1 MSNKRKIFAFEE
13 KFGFQEKSLFKL
25 FFNKTQL
32 FKLTNW
38 SDSHNSWFNQI
49 LCHFYFRNIKRKNLF
64 FTLNKAIEIYFPK
77 WWFNHIPTHFFTQS
91 RISIRSRAIFTFQ
104 NDDSTNSK
112 KFVINSKDIN
122 KKPLFKLTIWSDSNE
137 SILPIHDSIKFCAI
151 FTFAHINSKN
161 LFSSS
166 LKLINQNL
174 LSKLMIQSNSNALFH
189 SIKDFNQISCHF
201 HFSKR
206 WLHKFKEICY

>member
-49 LCHFYFRNIKRKNLF
+49 LCHFYFRNIKRKILF

-77 WWFNHIPTHFFTQS
+77 WWFNHIPTHFSLNQGFQS
-91 RISIRSRAIFTFQ
+91 DLVPFS
-104 NDDSTNSK
+104 
-112 KFVINSKDIN
+112 
-122 KKPLFKLTIWSDSNE
+122 LFKTMTPQIQRNL
-137 SILPIHDSIKFCAI
+137 L
-151 FTFAHINSKN
+151 FTVKISTKN
-161 LFSSS
+161 HFSSWPS
-166 LKLINQNL
+166 DQIQMNQFL
-174 LSKLMIQSNSNALFH
+174 QFTIQSNFVPFLL
-189 SIKDFNQISCHF
+189 
-201 HFSKR
+201 
-206 WLHKFKEICY
+206 LHTLIQRICSLLH